1 MIRKLLTLCSL
12 LIATVYA
19 NADNIQFK
27 AETTSSVE
35 VGESFRLTFSV
46 NTMDASDLRIPT
58 INDFEILMGP
68 SRSQQSYTQII
79 NGRQTSSQKVV
90 FTYILSAKKVGTYTI
105 QPATVMVNG
114 KKYQSNPVKI
124 QVVAEG
130 RAKVAK
136 EAAKKTTVGKN
147 DVFLRTIVS
156 KSKVRE
162 QEAVLVSYKLYSL
175 VNLELQNKSM
185 PEFTGFHAQAVESDD
200 VKSWSVEQYQGK
212 TYRTVV
218 TDQYVLFPQQSGT
231 LKIPSVE
238 YDIVAHVANQ
248 QASDDL
254 FESIFNGTSV
264 NYINL
269 KIKAPTQNIEV
280 LPLKD
285 KPAEFSGGVGT
296 FSITSVLSSKQA
308 VTNDAI
314 TLKVEIKGNG
324 NLKLLKTPELTLPK
338 EFETYEPK
346 VNNEIK
352 ATASGVSGIKTI
364 EYLFVPR
371 HPGKFSI
378 PAISLSYYDVSAGA
392 YKTITTSA
400 HELEVKKGEGNAS
413 QTIADFTN
421 QQDVKV
427 LANDVRFIKQGETRY
442 SDKDAHFFGTWTYVA
457 WYIVPFVGFVV
468 LLVALRKHRIN
479 NADVEGKKHKRANK
493 VALKRMKIAN
503 GLLRTQQ
510 KSAFYDEVL
519 RALWGYVSDKLSIPV
534 AELTKDNVS
543 VRLTDAGVQENVVEE
558 FIALLNDCE
567 MAHYVSGND
576 GSTMDKIYA
585 MSLSVMEKL
594 EDSIKN

>member
-285 KPAEFSGGVGT
+285 KPADFSGGVGT

-371 HPGKFSI
+371 HSGKFSI
-378 PAISLSYYDVSAGA
+378 PAISLSYYDVNAGA

-400 HELEVKKGEGNAS
+400 HELEVKKGKGNAS

-479 NADVEGKKHKRANK
+479 NADVKGKKHKRANK

-543 VRLTDAGVQENVVEE
+543 VRLTDAGVQESVVEE

>member
-285 KPAEFSGGVGT
+285 KPADFSGGVGT

-371 HPGKFSI
+371 HSGKFSI

-543 VRLTDAGVQENVVEE
+543 VRLTDAGVQESVVEE

-585 MSLSVMEKL
+585 TSLSVMEKL

>member
-296 FSITSVLSSKQA
+296 FSITSALSSKQA

-442 SDKDAHFFGTWTYVA
+442 SDKDAHFFGTWTYAA

-543 VRLTDAGVQENVVEE
+543 VRLTDAGVQESVVEE

-576 GSTMDKIYA
+576 GSTMDKIYTT
-585 MSLSVMEKL
+585 SLSVMEKL

>member
-19 NADNIQFK
+19 NADNIQIK

-130 RAKVAK
+130 RTKVAK

-162 QEAVLVSYKLYSL
+162 QEAILVSYKLYSL

-200 VKSWSVEQYQGK
+200 VKSWNVEQYQGK

-269 KIKAPTQNIEV
+269 KVKAPTQNIEV

-285 KPAEFSGGVGT
+285 KPAEFSGGVGS

-457 WYIVPFVGFVV
+457 WYIVPFVGFVI

-543 VRLTDAGVQENVVEE
+543 VRLTDAGVQESVVEE

-585 MSLSVMEKL
+585 TSLSVMEKL

>member
-285 KPAEFSGGVGT
+285 KPAEFSGGVGS

-493 VALKRMKIAN
+493 VALKRMKVAN

-543 VRLTDAGVQENVVEE
+543 VRLTDAGVQESVVEE

>member
-371 HPGKFSI
+371 HSGKFSI

-543 VRLTDAGVQENVVEE
+543 VRLTDAGVQESVVEE

-585 MSLSVMEKL
+585 TSLSVMEKL

>member
-543 VRLTDAGVQENVVEE
+543 VRLTDAGVQESVVEE

-585 MSLSVMEKL
+585 TSLSVMEKL

>member
-543 VRLTDAGVQENVVEE
+543 VRLTDAGVQESVVEE

>member
-285 KPAEFSGGVGT
+285 KPADFSGGVGT
-296 FSITSVLSSKQA
+296 FSITSALSSKQA
-308 VTNDAI
+308 VTNDAV

-543 VRLTDAGVQENVVEE
+543 VRLTDAGVQESVVEE

-585 MSLSVMEKL
+585 TSLSVMEKL

>member
-285 KPAEFSGGVGT
+285 KPADFSGGVGT

-493 VALKRMKIAN
+493 VALKRMKVAN

-543 VRLTDAGVQENVVEE
+543 VRLTDAGVQESVVEE

>member
-285 KPAEFSGGVGT
+285 KPAEFSGGVGS

-543 VRLTDAGVQENVVEE
+543 VRLTDAGVQESVVEE

>member
-371 HPGKFSI
+371 HSGKFSI

-543 VRLTDAGVQENVVEE
+543 VRLTDAGVQESVVEE

>member
-280 LPLKD
+280 LPLRD
-285 KPAEFSGGVGT
+285 KPADFSGGVGT
-296 FSITSVLSSKQA
+296 FSITSALSSKQA

-371 HPGKFSI
+371 HSGKFSI

-442 SDKDAHFFGTWTYVA
+442 SDKDAHFFGTWTYAA
-457 WYIVPFVGFVV
+457 WYIVPFVGFAV

-493 VALKRMKIAN
+493 VALKRMKVAN

-543 VRLTDAGVQENVVEE
+543 VRLTDAGVQESVVEE

-585 MSLSVMEKL
+585 TSLSVMEKL

>member
-285 KPAEFSGGVGT
+285 KPADFSGGVGT
-296 FSITSVLSSKQA
+296 FSITSALSSKQA

-457 WYIVPFVGFVV
+457 WYIVPFVGFAV

-543 VRLTDAGVQENVVEE
+543 VRLTDAGVQESVVEE

-585 MSLSVMEKL
+585 TSLSVMEKL

>member
-285 KPAEFSGGVGT
+285 KPADFSGGVGT
-296 FSITSVLSSKQA
+296 FSITSALSSKQA

-585 MSLSVMEKL
+585 TSLSVMEKL

>member
-269 KIKAPTQNIEV
+269 KVKAPTQNIEV

-285 KPAEFSGGVGT
+285 KPADFSGGVGT
-296 FSITSVLSSKQA
+296 FSITSALSSKQA

-543 VRLTDAGVQENVVEE
+543 VRLTDAGVQESVVEE

>member
-285 KPAEFSGGVGT
+285 KPADFSGGVGT

-371 HPGKFSI
+371 HSGKFSI

-457 WYIVPFVGFVV
+457 WYIVPFVGFAV

-543 VRLTDAGVQENVVEE
+543 VRLTDAGVQESVVEE

-567 MAHYVSGND
+567 MAHYVNGND

-585 MSLSVMEKL
+585 TSLSVMEKL

>member
-285 KPAEFSGGVGT
+285 KPADFSGGVGT

-442 SDKDAHFFGTWTYVA
+442 SDKDAHFFGTWTYAA
-457 WYIVPFVGFVV
+457 WYIVPFIGFVV

-493 VALKRMKIAN
+493 VALKRMKVAN

-543 VRLTDAGVQENVVEE
+543 VRLTDAGVQESVVEE

-585 MSLSVMEKL
+585 TSLSVMEKL

>member
-269 KIKAPTQNIEV
+269 KVKAPTQNIEV

-285 KPAEFSGGVGT
+285 KPADFSGGVGT
-296 FSITSVLSSKQA
+296 FSITSALSSKQA

-371 HPGKFSI
+371 HSGKFSI

-457 WYIVPFVGFVV
+457 WYIVPFVGFAV

-543 VRLTDAGVQENVVEE
+543 VRLTDAGVQESVVEE

-585 MSLSVMEKL
+585 TSLSVMEKL

>member
-285 KPAEFSGGVGT
+285 KPADFSGGVGT

-371 HPGKFSI
+371 HSGKFSI

-543 VRLTDAGVQENVVEE
+543 VRLTDAGVQESVVEE

>member
-285 KPAEFSGGVGT
+285 KPADFSGGVGT
-296 FSITSVLSSKQA
+296 FSITSALSSKQA

-543 VRLTDAGVQENVVEE
+543 VRLTDAGVQESVVEE

>member
-493 VALKRMKIAN
+493 VALKRMKVAN

-543 VRLTDAGVQENVVEE
+543 VRLTDAGVQESVVEE

>member
-285 KPAEFSGGVGT
+285 KPADFSGGVGT

-543 VRLTDAGVQENVVEE
+543 VRLTDAGVQESVVEE

-567 MAHYVSGND
+567 MAHYVNGND

>member
-285 KPAEFSGGVGT
+285 KPADFSGGVGT

-543 VRLTDAGVQENVVEE
+543 VRLTDAGVQESVVEE

>member
-371 HPGKFSI
+371 HSGKFSI

-457 WYIVPFVGFVV
+457 WYIVPFVGFAV

-493 VALKRMKIAN
+493 VALKRMKVAN

-585 MSLSVMEKL
+585 TSLSVMEKL

>member
-285 KPAEFSGGVGT
+285 KPADFSGGVGT

-543 VRLTDAGVQENVVEE
+543 VRLTDAGVQESVVEE

-567 MAHYVSGND
+567 MAHYVNGND

-585 MSLSVMEKL
+585 TSLSVMEKL

>member
-493 VALKRMKIAN
+493 VALKRMKVAN

-543 VRLTDAGVQENVVEE
+543 VRLTDAGVQESVVEE

-585 MSLSVMEKL
+585 TSLSVMEKL

>member
-285 KPAEFSGGVGT
+285 KPADFSGGVGT

-543 VRLTDAGVQENVVEE
+543 VRLTDAGVQESVVEE

-585 MSLSVMEKL
+585 TSLSVMEKL

>member
-285 KPAEFSGGVGT
+285 KPADFSGGVGT
-296 FSITSVLSSKQA
+296 FSITSALSSKQA

-543 VRLTDAGVQENVVEE
+543 VRLTDAGVQESVVEE

-585 MSLSVMEKL
+585 TSLSVMEKL

>member
-285 KPAEFSGGVGT
+285 KPADFSGGVGT

-493 VALKRMKIAN
+493 VALKRMKVAN

-543 VRLTDAGVQENVVEE
+543 VRLTDAGVQESVVEE

-585 MSLSVMEKL
+585 TSLSVMEKL

>member
-285 KPAEFSGGVGT
+285 KPAEFSGGVGS

-457 WYIVPFVGFVV
+457 WYIVPFVGFAV

-543 VRLTDAGVQENVVEE
+543 VRLTDAGVQESVVEE

-585 MSLSVMEKL
+585 TSLSVMEKL

>member
-269 KIKAPTQNIEV
+269 KVKAPTQNIEV

-285 KPAEFSGGVGT
+285 KPADFSGGVGT
-296 FSITSVLSSKQA
+296 FSITSALSSKQA

-543 VRLTDAGVQENVVEE
+543 VRLTDAGVQESVVEE

-585 MSLSVMEKL
+585 TSLSVMEKL

>member
-296 FSITSVLSSKQA
+296 FSITSALSSKQA

-543 VRLTDAGVQENVVEE
+543 VRLTDAGVQESVVEE

-576 GSTMDKIYA
+576 GSTMDKIYTT
-585 MSLSVMEKL
+585 SLSVMEKL

>member
-269 KIKAPTQNIEV
+269 KVKAPTQNIEV

-285 KPAEFSGGVGT
+285 KPADFSGGVGT
-296 FSITSVLSSKQA
+296 FSITSALSSKQA

-493 VALKRMKIAN
+493 VALKRMKVAN

-543 VRLTDAGVQENVVEE
+543 VRLTDAGVQESVVEE

-585 MSLSVMEKL
+585 TSLSVMEKL

>member
-457 WYIVPFVGFVV
+457 WYIVPFVGFAV

-543 VRLTDAGVQENVVEE
+543 VRLTDAGVQESVVEE

>member
-285 KPAEFSGGVGT
+285 KPADFSGGVGT
-296 FSITSVLSSKQA
+296 FSITSALSSKQA

-457 WYIVPFVGFVV
+457 WYIVPFVGFAV

-493 VALKRMKIAN
+493 VALKRMKVAN

-543 VRLTDAGVQENVVEE
+543 VRLTDAGVQESVVEE

-567 MAHYVSGND
+567 MAHYVNGND

-585 MSLSVMEKL
+585 TSLSVMEKL

>member
-285 KPAEFSGGVGT
+285 KPADFSGGVGT
-296 FSITSVLSSKQA
+296 FSITSALSSKQA

-493 VALKRMKIAN
+493 VALKRMKVAN

-543 VRLTDAGVQENVVEE
+543 VRLTDAGVQESVVEE